1 MSSWKLGTKKQYQTF
16 TKIWFQYCSE
26 EQVNSVRPTLDNIL
40 EFLTSLFDKGL
51 GYSSLNTARGTLSA
65 LGLKCDGQL
74 VGSHQLVVRYMKG
87 VYNLR
92 PTLARYTHSWDVS
105 KVLSYLRKLSP
116 VKYITLKDL
125 TLKLCM
131 LIALTCATRTQSIH
145 LLSVNNVHKL
155 SSEFVIEIE
164 GLLKQSR
171 PGYRNPQIHLKA
183 YPPDRRLC
191 VFTVLKEY
199 LYRTKLLHKDSSK
212 LLISYVKPH
221 KDVSRDTVARW
232 IQTVLHRSGIDTK
245 IYGAHSV
252 RAALTSRAKLMQFQ
266 FKRYLK
272 KQDGQTNGHFPSFMI
287 RKY

>member
-1 MSSWKLGTKKQYQTF
+1 
-16 TKIWFQYCSE
+16 
-26 EQVNSVRPTLDNIL
+26 
-40 EFLTSLFDKGL
+40 
-51 GYSSLNTARGTLSA
+51 
-65 LGLKCDGQL
+65 
-74 VGSHQLVVRYMKG
+74 
-87 VYNLR
+87 
-92 PTLARYTHSWDVS
+92 
-105 KVLSYLRKLSP
+105 
-116 VKYITLKDL
+116 
-125 TLKLCM
+125 M

-183 YPPDRRLC
+183 CPPDRRLC

-232 IQTVLHRSGIDTK
+232 IKTVLHRSGIDTK
-245 IYGAHSV
+245 IYGAQCSSSFDV
-252 RAALTSRAKLMQFQ
+252 QSKIKGSSSSR
-266 FKRYLK
+266 
-272 KQDGQTNGHFPSFMI
+272 DT
-287 RKY
+287 

>member
-1 MSSWKLGTKKQYQTF
+1 
-16 TKIWFQYCSE
+16 
-26 EQVNSVRPTLDNIL
+26 
-40 EFLTSLFDKGL
+40 
-51 GYSSLNTARGTLSA
+51 
-65 LGLKCDGQL
+65 
-74 VGSHQLVVRYMKG
+74 MKG

-92 PTLARYTHSWDVS
+92 PTLARYTHIWDVS

-171 PGYRNPQIHLKA
+171 PGYRNPRIHLKA

-199 LYRTKLLHKDSSK
+199 LYRTKHLRKDSSK

-232 IQTVLHRSGIDTK
+232 IKTVLHRSGIATK
-245 IYGAHSV
+245 IYGAHQHAHRFFHLGV
-252 RAALTSRAKLMQFQ
+252 HVPF
-266 FKRYLK
+266 YL
-272 KQDGQTNGHFPSFMI
+272 HFWGYI
-287 RKY
+287 

>member
-16 TKIWFQYCSE
+16 TKRWFQYCSE

-51 GYSSLNTARGTLSA
+51 GYSSLNTARGALSA

-92 PTLARYTHSWDVS
+92 PTLARYTHIWDVS

-183 YPPDRRLC
+183 CPPDRRLC

-199 LYRTKLLHKDSSK
+199 L
-212 LLISYVKPH
+212 
-221 KDVSRDTVARW
+221 
-232 IQTVLHRSGIDTK
+232 
-245 IYGAHSV
+245 
-252 RAALTSRAKLMQFQ
+252 
-266 FKRYLK
+266 
-272 KQDGQTNGHFPSFMI
+272 
-287 RKY
+287 

>member
-1 MSSWKLGTKKQYQTF
+1 
-16 TKIWFQYCSE
+16 
-26 EQVNSVRPTLDNIL
+26 
-40 EFLTSLFDKGL
+40 
-51 GYSSLNTARGTLSA
+51 
-65 LGLKCDGQL
+65 
-74 VGSHQLVVRYMKG
+74 
-87 VYNLR
+87 
-92 PTLARYTHSWDVS
+92 
-105 KVLSYLRKLSP
+105 
-116 VKYITLKDL
+116 
-125 TLKLCM
+125 M

-171 PGYRNPQIHLKA
+171 PGYRNPQIRQSRPGYRNPQIHLKA

-199 LYRTKLLHKDSSK
+199 LYRTKHLRKDSSK

-232 IQTVLHRSGIDTK
+232 IKTVLHRSGIDTN

-252 RAALTSRAKLMQFQ
+252 RAASTSRAKLKAVPVQEILEKAGWSNERTFSK
-266 FKRYLK
+266 FYDK
-272 KQDGQTNGHFPSFMI
+272 KILTDDSFVSAVLQ
-287 RKY
+287 